1 MSSNARLLSGVVV
14 SDKADKTITVKVE
27 RKVKHPKYG
36 KIIKRSTKI
45 HAHDE
50 SNSAKMG
57 DVVTVQ
63 ECKPYSKN
71 KTWLLIDS
79 AIAGND
85 KAVEAEEPGMLHHTF
100 DQDPDDPL
108 RFVWS
113 EVYKNDDAL
122 LAHLANPAVGIYLE
136 AHAELGTDFSVEF
149 YGTVGDKVIEAMNG
163 TGVPYKIFKTKLG
176 YSRV

>member
-50 SNSAKMG
+50 SNSAKIG
-57 DVVTVQ
+57 DIVTVQ

-79 AIAGND
+79 AIAVNNKGI
-85 KAVEAEEPGMLHHTF
+85 EAEETL
-100 DQDPDDPL
+100 
-108 RFVWS
+108 S
-113 EVYKNDDAL
+113 NE
-122 LAHLANPAVGIYLE
+122 E
-136 AHAELGTDFSVEF
+136 S
-149 YGTVGDKVIEAMNG
+149 
-163 TGVPYKIFKTKLG
+163 
-176 YSRV
+176 SS